1 MSRDTHH
8 LGCAAISGGLAAHA
22 VSIRLWGLWVVR
34 VGLVAI
40 ATASLPAQAEYVVGV
55 AAPVSGPY
63 AQIGRSI
70 RNGAALA
77 LEIAEDSGKFGEVRL
92 SIRSIDDAGS
102 PKEVAARM
110 VRFVRDEMAI
120 LVIGPTLSPHA
131 EVAAD
136 LANHTKFPL
145 LAPGTSE
152 GINAA
157 GRWSF
162 RLSMSPYRTIH
173 ALAARA
179 LSTGSGKRVA
189 LLHMQGN
196 RGYASQAAEF
206 RLATER
212 LGGSAVLELPVNVE
226 ADFVEAAAKAIR
238 DGKVDIVFLAM
249 DAEPGAAVARALR
262 SSALMDRKQD
272 TQGERK
278 GSIGGVRLVF
288 APAAAQPAL
297 VRLGGEA
304 VEGALTAADYL
315 AESAARDNAG
325 FRNAYLARYGAEAD
339 NWAGI
344 GFAAGQLA
352 AEAVRNAGPNPSPE
366 TMRLALER
374 VNDLSTI
381 LGGGLWRQDALRNPS
396 YAPQLY
402 VVVGGR
408 LVPTGV
414 VSAK

>member
-1 MSRDTHH
+1 MSRDTHYP
-8 LGCAAISGGLAAHA
+8 GCAGMSGRLAARA
-22 VSIRLWGLWVVR
+22 VSIRLWWVWVVR
-34 VGLVAI
+34 AGLVAI
-40 ATASLPAQAEYVVGV
+40 ATASFPAQAEYVVGV

-102 PKEVAARM
+102 PKEVAERM

-120 LVIGPTLSPHA
+120 LVIGPTLSQHA
-131 EVAAD
+131 AVAAD

-206 RLATER
+206 RLAAER
-212 LGGSAVLELPVNVE
+212 LGGAAVLELPVNVE

-262 SSALMDRKQD
+262 SSALMDGKQD

-278 GSIGGVRLVF
+278 GPIGGVRLVF